1 AVISE
6 TIPGLRGR
14 FGTSILI
21 MLLFIGYA
29 MMIEAKWYA
38 QVIDFSG
45 IVLLQALFKQSA
57 LESGH
62 RLTSMMILGG
72 NDHLSRAGTHDLV
85 FQPLTLTSTQW
96 LCIGGSVLLS
106 LMLVGLA
113 GLFLE
118 RRPLARRMTHQRS
131 ALRITL
137 PEADANEAI
146 FNAVS
151 IQHFS
156 WPALWRQA
164 MKQLLASRSVGWWL
178 ILAGLWIANWLA
190 PTSSLRSTL
199 LPITYLWALLFF
211 SQLGWPEQRNGL
223 ATWLTTIN
231 FAEKRHLN
239 VTLLVAGCFSILL
252 ALPTCIRL
260 GVTAW
265 PLLSWALMLPVVAML
280 LGFVTKT
287 GQWTQ
292 LIVTVLL
299 FFVVAGLSGILPV
312 ATTATGILTG
322 VGYLMIGAA
331 SLVGL
336 ELAV

>member
-1 AVISE
+1 
-6 TIPGLRGR
+6 
-14 FGTSILI
+14 
-21 MLLFIGYA
+21 
-29 MMIEAKWYA
+29 
-38 QVIDFSG
+38 
-45 IVLLQALFKQSA
+45 
-57 LESGH
+57 
-62 RLTSMMILGG
+62 
-72 NDHLSRAGTHDLV
+72 
-85 FQPLTLTSTQW
+85 
-96 LCIGGSVLLS
+96 
-106 LMLVGLA
+106 MLVGLA

-118 RRPLARRMTHQRS
+118 RRPLARRMTHHRS

-137 PEADANEAI
+137 PEAAANEAD

-223 ATWLTTIN
+223 ANWLTTIN
-231 FAEKRHLN
+231 FAKKRHLN
-239 VTLLVAGCFSILL
+239 ATLLVAVGFSILL
-252 ALPTCIRL
+252 TLPTCIRL

-280 LGFVTKT
+280 FGFVTKT